1 MSSSNYTFFRSF
13 LCWLFVDITSLI
25 HFSGQHFNNIS
36 QFLIESS
43 DRVTEITNLV
53 AFDTVIEA
61 SDCYT
66 SSVSLALNYEPNLP
80 QFFELYSSVIF
91 SNDDSIAVTCR
102 DEFGFVVSC
111 QNLKFDVIYSTLD
124 IKISNCTE
132 TSCSIYISP
141 SYTLGNHLFAYET
154 FFNFDVFVSSMSFT
168 LVQAVRQ
175 ELFVTLLGSSP
186 CDENN
191 FDELT
196 CTIFKLNA
204 EYNIYFDTS
213 FYSANVSLLSLTILS
228 DFTVLHIGSN
238 SFGIISPPLIEIQ
251 LLFSYESSTV
261 FMSPIALDCQFPKIF
276 SNGRCVCD
284 LGYQLSQSSGYCE
297 LCFLNSFSD
306 ISAPQV
312 CRNCPHPRVT

>member
-1 MSSSNYTFFRSF
+1 
-13 LCWLFVDITSLI
+13 
-25 HFSGQHFNNIS
+25 
-36 QFLIESS
+36 
-43 DRVTEITNLV
+43 
-53 AFDTVIEA
+53 
-61 SDCYT
+61 
-66 SSVSLALNYEPNLP
+66 
-80 QFFELYSSVIF
+80 
-91 SNDDSIAVTCR
+91 
-102 DEFGFVVSC
+102 
-111 QNLKFDVIYSTLD
+111 
-124 IKISNCTE
+124 
-132 TSCSIYISP
+132 
-141 SYTLGNHLFAYET
+141 
-154 FFNFDVFVSSMSFT
+154 MSFT

-213 FYSANVSLLSLTILS
+213 FYSANVSLSSLTILS
-228 DFTVLHIGSN
+228 DFTILHIGSN

-261 FMSPIALDCQFPKIF
+261 FMSPIALDCQFPKVF

-284 LGYQLSQSSGYCE
+284 LGYQLSQSSGNCE

-312 CRNCPHPRVT
+312 CRNCPHPRVTLIKGASSLVDCVCPKNSLDIDGQSCFDCPSFVYCDFGQVKSYSDGFLFSTPFEYSQCYFKYLCRNNSCIDGHLGEHCLDCSQDYIFVGGRCINTGFTWESILIVVVSVSVCVCFNLYYARLSHGNFLATQLLDKKEFSIHASLKRKLLKNQNLIFY